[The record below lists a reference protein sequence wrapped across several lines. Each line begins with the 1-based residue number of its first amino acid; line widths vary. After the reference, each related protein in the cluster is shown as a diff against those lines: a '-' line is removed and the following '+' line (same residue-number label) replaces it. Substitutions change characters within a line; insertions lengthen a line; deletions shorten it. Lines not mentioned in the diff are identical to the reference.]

1 MLRAESS
8 LLEGRFL
15 TVLTPDSIVLS
26 SGTQRSIQWFLVVLS
41 PAVREAPLVELRWPN
56 TEVAS

>member
-8 LLEGRFL
+8 LLEERFL
-15 TVLTPDSIVLS
+15 RVLTPDPPVLS
-26 SGTQRSIQWFLVVLS
+26 NGTQRSSQWFLVVLS